1 MPYPKYHNIF
11 FREEEL
17 VKGYQLYT
25 NVKNGNFVWLLY
37 LSFQGYLGVLNKSDW

>member
-1 MPYPKYHNIF
+1 MPYPKYHNILF
-11 FREEEL
+11 GEEEL

-37 LSFQGYLGVLNKSDW
+37 LKKFSRLSWCVKQK